1 MPMAPVWGRSRS
13 VDPAHPVDRHFFHQ
27 GLGNELGVGC
37 RRRGGSGVSLG
48 LLVRLHNVAFRY
60 QGLDK
65 SRRSGENL
73 GQDMASSA
81 RMEGAGLMLQRAR
94 VGRRRSTTPQ
104 HITDVAL
111 RLFADSGF
119 AEVSVD
125 DVARAAGIARRTVFR
140 YYASKNAIPWG
151 DFDAHLQHLRELLD
165 HLDPAMPLGEALR
178 AALLSFN
185 TFDESE
191 TIRHR
196 QRMRVILQTAELQ
209 AYSMTMYA
217 GWRDVIAEFVARR
230 SCSRTAD
237 LLPQTV
243 AWMML
248 GVALSAYEHWLDD
261 ETVSL
266 PQALGDAFDV
276 VRAGLDELDQRRR

>member
-1 MPMAPVWGRSRS
+1 
-13 VDPAHPVDRHFFHQ
+13 
-27 GLGNELGVGC
+27 
-37 RRRGGSGVSLG
+37 
-48 LLVRLHNVAFRY
+48 
-60 QGLDK
+60 
-65 SRRSGENL
+65 
-73 GQDMASSA
+73 
-81 RMEGAGLMLQRAR
+81 MEGRVMLTQSR
-94 VGRRRSTTPQ
+94 VGRRRSTTPH

-111 RLFADSGF
+111 GLFAARGF

-125 DVARAAGIARRTVFR
+125 DVAQAAGIARRTLFR

-165 HLDPAMPLGEALR
+165 QVDPDVPLGQALR
-178 AALLSFN
+178 SALLAFN

-191 TIRHR
+191 TARHR

-217 GWRDVIAEFVARR
+217 GWRAVIAEFVAH
-230 SCSRTAD
+230 RTGAEPAD

-243 AWMML
+243 AWTML

-261 ETVSL
+261 ESVSL
-266 PQALGDAFDV
+266 PQALGNAFDV
-276 VRAGLDELDQRRR
+276 VGAGLDRLHR